1 MIKRPLLIRG
11 LGIYC
16 PNKLDI
22 NPKLIEVLICKKDEN
37 YTSLGNFELS
47 LSSGTQVLST
57 EEFLFNDVIYI
68 KFIIKSSFGGSRI
81 YLSNV
86 YLYEHLPGNESA
98 LPFNEY
104 NKDKKEEEKIE
115 FMQIKEKYGGLR
127 VYTNFGTKELF
138 DLIEKAEDES
148 YNVCEDCGSREDVGM
163 RESGWL
169 TTMCLECIKK
179 EVKERGYPQ
188 MWRRNCDEKLF
199 RINTD
204 GTMEETNTQEFKPNC

>member
-68 KFIIKSSFGGSRI
+68 KFIIKASFGGSRT
-81 YLSNV
+81 YLSNI
-86 YLYEHLPGNESA
+86 YLYEHLPGDESA

-104 NKDKKEEEKIE
+104 NK
-115 FMQIKEKYGGLR
+115 
-127 VYTNFGTKELF
+127 
-138 DLIEKAEDES
+138 S
-148 YNVCEDCGSREDVGM
+148 
-163 RESGWL
+163 
-169 TTMCLECIKK
+169 IKK
-179 EVKERGYPQ
+179 CNIK
-188 MWRRNCDEKLF
+188 NK
-199 RINTD
+199 I
-204 GTMEETNTQEFKPNC
+204 